1 MTIRRN
7 RELCFEGRDVLNQL
21 IGAYYMDVWKVIER
35 KIGMYQKTYS
45 KLSQIKDVE
54 QGIVD
59 LQ

>member
-21 IGAYYMDVWKVIER
+21 IGVYYMDVWKVIDR
-35 KIGMYQKTYS
+35 KIGMYQKTNS
-45 KLSQIKDVE
+45 KLSQIKDVD